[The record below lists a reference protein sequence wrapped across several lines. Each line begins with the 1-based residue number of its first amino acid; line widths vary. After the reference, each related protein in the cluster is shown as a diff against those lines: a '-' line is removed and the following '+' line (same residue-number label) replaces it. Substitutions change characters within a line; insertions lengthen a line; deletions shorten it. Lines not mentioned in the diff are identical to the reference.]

1 MVLDMFR
8 LDGKVAVITG
18 AGRGI
23 GAASALALA
32 EAGADVV
39 LSARSE
45 DQLQEVAKQVADLG
59 RRAHIIPADA
69 MDLDQVAALA
79 GGAVDAF
86 GRLDIVVNNVGGSMP
101 KEFLKTNTKFL
112 EEAFHFNVSTAHA
125 LTRAALPHLLKE
137 GGSVV
142 NISSVIGRVSGRG
155 FVAYGTAKAALS
167 HWTRLTAADLSP
179 RVRVNAIGVG
189 SIATSALQIVTET
202 DALREQME
210 SATPLRRIGQPEE
223 IAATVLFLASPAGG
237 YVTGKVFDVDG
248 GLEQPNLD
256 MGLPDLGS
264 EL

>member
-1 MVLDMFR
+1 MVLKKFR

-39 LSARSE
+39 LSARTE
-45 DQLQEVAKQVADLG
+45 DQLQEVAKQVAELG
-59 RRAHIIPADA
+59 RRAHIVTADA
-69 MDLDQVAALA
+69 MDLDAVAALA
-79 GGAVDAF
+79 GSAVEAF
-86 GRLDIVVNNVGGSMP
+86 GRLDVVVNNVGGSMP
-101 KEFLKTNTKFL
+101 KEFLKTNTRFL

-202 DALREQME
+202 DELREQME
-210 SATPLRRIGQPEE
+210 SATPLRRIGRPEE

-256 MGLPDLGS
+256 LGLPDLGAD
-264 EL
+264 L

>member
-1 MVLDMFR
+1 MVLEKFR

-45 DQLQEVAKQVADLG
+45 DQLQAVAKQVADLG
-59 RRAHIIPADA
+59 RRAHIVPADA

-79 GGAVDAF
+79 DSAVEAF

-101 KEFLKTNTKFL
+101 KEFKKTNTRFL

-137 GGSVV
+137 GGSVI
-142 NISSVIGRVSGRG
+142 NISSVMGNVSGRG
-155 FVAYGTAKAALS
+155 FVAYGTAKAALA
-167 HWTRLTAADLSP
+167 HWTKLAAADLSP
-179 RVRVNAIGVG
+179 RVRVNAIAVG
-189 SIATSALQIVTET
+189 SIATSALEIVVG
-202 DALREQME
+202 DPDLKAQME
-210 SATPLRRIGQPEE
+210 SGTPLRRIGDPDE
-223 IAATVLFLASPAGG
+223 IAAMVLFLASPAGG
-237 YVTGKVFDVDG
+237 YCTGAIFDVTG
-248 GLEQPNLD
+248 GLTQPNLD
-256 MGLPDLGS
+256 MSLPDLGA

>member
-1 MVLDMFR
+1 VVLDMFR

-59 RRAHIIPADA
+59 RRAHIVVADA
-69 MDLDQVAALA
+69 MDLDQIAALA
-79 GGAVDAF
+79 GSAVDAF

-179 RVRVNAIGVG
+179 RIRVNAIGVG

-210 SATPLRRIGQPEE
+210 SATPLRRIGLPEE

-237 YVTGKVFDVDG
+237 YVTGKVFEVDG

-256 MGLPDLGS
+256 LGLPDLGA